1 MSKIL
6 DEIKNIDG
14 RYSGIRLESA
24 VYSKKNKTLLV
35 TFILSV
41 HFDER
46 DNCVIADYISN
57 ALPFAKVKV
66 DIKKIV
72 CDCDLLSRKIVE
84 FTKEKYRVLKDR
96 ISCKD
101 ICTQQLDDGNIKII
115 FSFEKEVCA
124 HLENSGFFDKL
135 DCYLKTCFCES
146 FSYQFKPRMD
156 VDSSDLL
163 KEEKVDYS
171 RIEQIPARFFKVN
184 AVTRLFDNNET
195 NEVMYIAD
203 ALERSGEIAIAGK
216 IIGIRQK
223 ETKNGKPFFILDFN
237 DGTGRMSGTIFSTK
251 EILKKMEKVQEGSE
265 MVAVGKAEVTP
276 EGYHRYTIS
285 SLNYCE
291 LPKDFVYK
299 EKQSRK
305 PPENYL
311 IVKPESIQESF
322 QTDMFSLIDDTP
334 ECLKGKTFVIIDFE
348 TTGTLPQEDKITE
361 IGAVKM
367 VDGKV
372 IEKFATMVNPER
384 KIPDVVVELTGITD
398 EMVADAPKFEEIAGD
413 LYKFCYGSIIVA
425 HNLPFDYA
433 FLKNMSKPLNYIY
446 SNRGIDTVTFAR
458 EVLPQLGHHKLN
470 NICEYFGIELVHHR
484 AYNDAYA
491 TAQAFKE
498 MVKLKGELPEFDA

>member
-1 MSKIL
+1 
-6 DEIKNIDG
+6 
-14 RYSGIRLESA
+14 
-24 VYSKKNKTLLV
+24 
-35 TFILSV
+35 
-41 HFDER
+41 
-46 DNCVIADYISN
+46 
-57 ALPFAKVKV
+57 
-66 DIKKIV
+66 
-72 CDCDLLSRKIVE
+72 
-84 FTKEKYRVLKDR
+84 
-96 ISCKD
+96 
-101 ICTQQLDDGNIKII
+101 
-115 FSFEKEVCA
+115 
-124 HLENSGFFDKL
+124 
-135 DCYLKTCFCES
+135 
-146 FSYQFKPRMD
+146 
-156 VDSSDLL
+156 
-163 KEEKVDYS
+163 
-171 RIEQIPARFFKVN
+171 
-184 AVTRLFDNNET
+184 
-195 NEVMYIAD
+195 
-203 ALERSGEIAIAGK
+203 
-216 IIGIRQK
+216 
-223 ETKNGKPFFILDFN
+223 
-237 DGTGRMSGTIFSTK
+237 
-251 EILKKMEKVQEGSE
+251 
-265 MVAVGKAEVTP
+265 
-276 EGYHRYTIS
+276 
-285 SLNYCE
+285 
-291 LPKDFVYK
+291 
-299 EKQSRK
+299 
-305 PPENYL
+305 
-311 IVKPESIQESF
+311 
-322 QTDMFSLIDDTP
+322 MFSLIDDTP